1 MTDELT
7 ASALRTAWRAAE
19 QSLYSL
25 GGGDVDRY
33 ERAIKLVRGV
43 VDTLQDTY
51 STAALVDRWPEARQV
66 LDTAVR
72 RTGVELASLPA
83 DQVAGAG
90 FAMRHAALQAEEARR
105 ARAELVSAARAD
117 GADWVVLHESGDLL
131 AGFAD
136 PYGSTRLHL
145 PSGLAIVA
153 GVLPD
158 PATGATVHTLTVVRL
173 DPESGDL
180 VDGDPGLADIAY
192 CDCASFR
199 SGEIALRGMVEE
211 LASEER
217 VG

>member
-1 MTDELT
+1 MADELT
-7 ASALRTAWRAAE
+7 ASALRTAWRAGE

-25 GGGDVDRY
+25 GGGDVERY
-33 ERAIKLVRGV
+33 ERAITLVRGV
-43 VDTLQDTY
+43 VDALQDVH
-51 STAALVDRWPEARQV
+51 STAELVERWPEARQV
-66 LDTAVR
+66 LEVAVR
-72 RTGVELASLPA
+72 RTGVGLASLPA

-105 ARAELVSAARAD
+105 ARLDLVAAARAE
-117 GADWVVLHESGDLL
+117 GAEWVVLHESGDQL

-145 PSGLAIVA
+145 RSGLAIVA
-153 GVLPD
+153 GVIPD

-180 VDGDPGLADIAY
+180 VDGDPGLADMTY
-192 CDCASFR
+192 FDCASFR
-199 SGEIALRGMVEE
+199 SGEIALRGMVEK
-211 LASEER
+211 LASQPY